1 MQRHFNLVTFT
12 EGQVGRFSMIFM
24 VFSTK
29 GQYPKRSLDLP
40 VSSSSS
46 SPSFSSPECHL
57 LELQFYITCFNNT
70 FLQLSFF
77 WLLPGSEPF
86 WFAHGPTGFQIEFRD
101 DLVPATPRNLEDL
114 LHFCHVACKGAKH
127 GFELRQG
134 NKFTRQAHFRICHR
148 LCLGVHVYLSEFAIA
163 VCKLQDAMRFCQH
176 TQERHWR
183 GAIGHSS
190 KSIQIQ

>member
-24 VFSTK
+24 VFPTK

-46 SPSFSSPECHL
+46 SPPFSFPECHL